1 MGVFPPDHK
10 ALADALALGW
20 QALSRRDDADVA
32 RSAGVES
39 ADGVLRLSFLNDA
52 LIADP
57 RRREVLVR
65 QGDSAAAAPTGIAV
79 LALHYLGTAD
89 GSPET
94 GKLAGF
100 AELPGGAGY
109 LRPFNGRVVDRLARK
124 FGNTPTAFL
133 KCGMDL
139 GGRKTGL
146 GDGCGASGTT
156 SWRSHDNAMVF
167 PVFPRVPVT
176 VALWRGDEELPPGA
190 SVSFDRSVT
199 HYLSTED
206 VVVACEELVGRLSR
220 VKQALG
226 L

>member
-1 MGVFPPDHK
+1 MGVLPPDHK

-20 QALSRRDDADVA
+20 QALSRRDEADVG
-32 RSAGVES
+32 RLAGVE
-39 ADGVLRLSFLNDA
+39 AAEGVFRLSFLNDA
-52 LIADP
+52 LVVDL
-57 RRREVLVR
+57 RKREVLVR
-65 QGDSAAAAPTGIAV
+65 QGASAAGAPTGIAV
-79 LALHYLGTAD
+79 LTLHYLGTAD

-109 LRPFNGRVVDRLARK
+109 LGPFNGRVVDRLARK
-124 FGNTPTAFL
+124 FGNIPTAFL

-146 GDGCGASGTT
+146 GDA
-156 SWRSHDNAMVF
+156 AMIF

-190 SVSFDRSVT
+190 SVSFDRNVT